1 MVRCFSRMTKD
12 PSRPP
17 SLAEHHRVR
26 SECEERKKRYWRRYK
41 DRPDRRTDTFNGAS
55 ASFYKPSIPR
65 PRMRYCLS
73 LRPNLSDYHGPAM
86 MDGDGDSAT
95 VAQSPQRTRV
105 FQTTFFLREMRVKHR
120 CRTLCLSLPSS
131 LPRARNQLA
140 AAAGVARFDAP
151 F

>member
-55 ASFYKPSIPR
+55 ASFYRPSIPR

-86 MDGDGDSAT
+86 VDGDGEFGYG
-95 VAQSPQRTRV
+95 SPIASTHSGFSNDLLPSRD
-105 FQTTFFLREMRVKHR
+105 EMRVSHR
-120 CRTLCLSLPSS
+120 GPRTLRSASSLSLPSS
-131 LPRARNQLA
+131 SLKSIGRRRCCTL
-140 AAAGVARFDAP
+140 
-151 F
+151 